1 MEQNLLIYFA
11 LSYLFFRPL
20 ALPAVKTGV
29 LYRMPADHLVD
40 ERLLFVLQT
49 PERHA
54 FVVVQEQLQVV
65 WGILIPFAE
74 IVLAMAFVSLI

>member
-1 MEQNLLIYFA
+1 MEQKVFIYFA

-20 ALPAVKTGV
+20 ALPAV
-29 LYRMPADHLVD
+29 PADHLVD
-40 ERLLFVLQT
+40 KCPPFVLQT

-54 FVVVQEQLQVV
+54 LVVVQEQLQVV

-74 IVLAMAFVSLI
+74 IVLAMAFVSLLFKPKSSV